1 MIVFISSLPGQRP
14 PCGLRLWSGA
24 AGPVL
29 AGQATLLVELGC
41 DADVRGVSPVSQYSI
56 QSPSAVVKLE
66 LWPGQRFGD
75 KRTWAEVWA
84 KRLVPAADGNFQGPA
99 NFGCRVDNRVVR
111 SETLYDLFRCGG
123 DRAPRRKEDVDV
135 DERPVG

>member
-75 KRTWAEVWA
+75 KRTSVVG
-84 KRLVPAADGNFQGPA
+84 KVGVLIAAII
-99 NFGCRVDNRVVR
+99 C
-111 SETLYDLFRCGG
+111 RCGQ
-123 DRAPRRKEDVDV
+123 RY
-135 DERPVG
+135 